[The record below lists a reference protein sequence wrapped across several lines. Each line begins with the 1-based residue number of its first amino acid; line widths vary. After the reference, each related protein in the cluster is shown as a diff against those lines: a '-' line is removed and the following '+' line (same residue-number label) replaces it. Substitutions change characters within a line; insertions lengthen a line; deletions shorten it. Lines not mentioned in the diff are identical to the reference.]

1 VDTGYRE
8 QEERKSTAKVPG
20 QREESPEVR
29 RVQSL
34 STTEL
39 VARIRELLPVIY
51 NTPSQIEF
59 HRAMLNLMNAVVELD
74 AKMTN
79 GGGMPEQWKLP
90 DDQYWGH
97 RP

>member
-1 VDTGYRE
+1 
-8 QEERKSTAKVPG
+8 
-20 QREESPEVR
+20 
-29 RVQSL
+29 
-34 STTEL
+34 
-39 VARIRELLPVIY
+39 
-51 NTPSQIEF
+51 
-59 HRAMLNLMNAVVELD
+59 MLNLMNAVVELD